1 MGQLGVA
8 ADRSRANRGQTTD
21 TAAGAELRDFVE
33 SVAMGLKQGRPS
45 IPLCSAS
52 ARQADVDS
60 VMPLAMMIRR
70 DALPERHNAAM
81 PEPSP
86 KDIPAQQTP
95 YGSVW
100 TWDENVSENQKN
112 LATFLK
118 KLAEDASLQERIKQ
132 VQSQQEVIDI
142 AQSYGID
149 FTVDTLESRAQTLP
163 HIQEDELSEVRW
175 GRWGEGPESRR
186 WAMNVWIKL

>member
-1 MGQLGVA
+1 
-8 ADRSRANRGQTTD
+8 
-21 TAAGAELRDFVE
+21 
-33 SVAMGLKQGRPS
+33 MGLKQGRPS

-175 GRWGEGPESRR
+175 GRWGDSPETRR

>member
-1 MGQLGVA
+1 
-8 ADRSRANRGQTTD
+8 
-21 TAAGAELRDFVE
+21 
-33 SVAMGLKQGRPS
+33 MGLKQGRPS

-60 VMPLAMMIRR
+60 VMPLSMMIGR
-70 DALPERHNAAM
+70 DALPERDNAAM

-100 TWDENVSENQKN
+100 TWHENISENQKN

-118 KLAEDASLQERIKQ
+118 KLAED
-132 VQSQQEVIDI
+132 
-142 AQSYGID
+142 
-149 FTVDTLESRAQTLP
+149 
-163 HIQEDELSEVRW
+163 
-175 GRWGEGPESRR
+175 
-186 WAMNVWIKL
+186 

>member
-1 MGQLGVA
+1 
-8 ADRSRANRGQTTD
+8 
-21 TAAGAELRDFVE
+21 
-33 SVAMGLKQGRPS
+33 
-45 IPLCSAS
+45 
-52 ARQADVDS
+52 
-60 VMPLAMMIRR
+60 
-70 DALPERHNAAM
+70 M

-163 HIQEDELSEVRW
+163 HIQEEELSEVRW
-175 GRWGEGPESRR
+175 GRWGDSPETRR
-186 WAMNVWIKL
+186 CAMNVWIKL